1 MKGLRV
7 GALLLLSTPGWAAY
21 QYYLT
26 DNLTS
31 VNAAVW
37 STTGSV
43 GASSLGLAASESGGG
58 TLISRIPIPDGTY
71 EAEVRTTLKLTSS
84 GGPYTP
90 YLKASPDAATSADVG
105 WVPVGTYEAEVRTT
119 LKLTSSG
126 GTYTSYL
133 QASADAATSGNG
145 SGTYLAFEMQN
156 PQFDTNGGC
165 AANFLVL
172 QSSGGVVS
180 LLASFEALAATAWC

>member
-21 QYYLT
+21 QYYFT

-31 VNAAVW
+31 VNAANW
-37 STTGSV
+37 NTTGNV
-43 GASSLGLAASESGGG
+43 GASSLGLAASESAGG
-58 TLISRIPIPDGTY
+58 TLISRIPIPD
-71 EAEVRTTLKLTSS
+71 
-84 GGPYTP
+84 
-90 YLKASPDAATSADVG
+90 
-105 WVPVGTYEAEVRTT
+105 GTYEAEVRTT

-133 QASADAATSGNG
+133 QASADAATSGSG

-156 PQFDTNGGC
+156 PQFDSNGGC
-165 AANFLVL
+165 AASFLVL
-172 QSSGGVVS
+172 QRRGEWFRCSP
-180 LLASFEALAATAWC
+180 ALQDPAATAWCCAWRCMATSCWSGRTRIRQWSSWA